1 MSYAGRKG
9 ASTSRLRTGSQP
21 PSSLNLKRQLIA
33 QIVQSSL
40 LLREY
45 MDHCAKV
52 HGTTRAQW
60 TVLIQLRQQEGRSQ
74 ADLADILGLQPIS
87 LVRLLDRIMQHELL
101 ERRADH
107 MDRRINRLYL
117 TSKGRELVD
126 DLDSLHDSIA
136 TDVLGEIPTSS
147 ISSILETLRD
157 IKDRIKGFSRSPV
170 PDGASNEIGHHVR
183 GRNRLAHDQS
193 NKHHHS
199 RP

>member
-117 TSKGRELVD
+117 TSKGRTLVD
-126 DLDSLHDSIA
+126 DLDGESLWRWAQLS
-136 TDVLGEIPTSS
+136 DVVSNVGERGLRTLDILWPHLPMPNSKNADVIPA
-147 ISSILETLRD
+147 
-157 IKDRIKGFSRSPV
+157 RI
-170 PDGASNEIGHHVR
+170 
-183 GRNRLAHDQS
+183 
-193 NKHHHS
+193 
-199 RP
+199 